1 MERGKCKAKD
11 RLLGAAS
18 KLTQE
23 RPFDDITIDDIIKEA
38 ELSRP
43 AFYYHFTGGKEE
55 LRAELIKGGLLEA
68 APSTDTRIAILEAA
82 VRLFARTGISAT
94 TLDDIAAEAGVTRGT
109 VSWHFHNKDDLLAA
123 IIKQYGPHAMLSS
136 VKAQFEQERQNGV
149 LIDPETYFH
158 RIAEVIY
165 DWFTSQSDLTRLAVL
180 IVYTHPEAARFI
192 ADMIAEARQ
201 RMSEYM
207 QAWQEQGYFRKDID
221 PSICVKVMVIT
232 FAMRAI
238 GRELVFPFG
247 QMSRE
252 EFIDQLVSLLLYGI
266 VAREPP
272 LIAETVAE

>member
-1 MERGKCKAKD
+1 MDRGKCKGKD
-11 RLLGAAS
+11 RLLSAAS

-68 APSTDTRIAILEAA
+68 APSMDTRIAILEAA
-82 VRLFARTGISAT
+82 VRLFARAGISAT
-94 TLDDIAAEAGVTRGT
+94 TLDDIAAEADVTRGAI
-109 VSWHFHNKDDLLAA
+109 SWHFHSKDDLLAA

-158 RIAEVIY
+158 RIAEAAY

-192 ADMIAEARQ
+192 AHMIAEGRQ
-201 RMSEYM
+201 QMSEYM

-238 GRELVFPFG
+238 GRELMFPLG
-247 QMSRE
+247 QMPRE

-266 VAREPP
+266 VVRERTPE
-272 LIAETVAE
+272 AESMAE

>member
-1 MERGKCKAKD
+1 MDRGKCKGKD

-82 VRLFARTGISAT
+82 VRLFARVGISAT
-94 TLDDIAAEAGVTRGT
+94 TLDDIAAEAGVTRGAI
-109 VSWHFHNKDDLLAA
+109 SWHFHSKDDLLTA

-158 RIAEVIY
+158 RIAEAAY

-192 ADMIAEARQ
+192 AHMIAEGRQ
-201 RMSEYM
+201 QMSDYM

-238 GRELVFPFG
+238 GRELMFPLG
-247 QMSRE
+247 QMPRE

-266 VAREPP
+266 VVREQPGS
-272 LIAETVAE
+272 V

>member
-1 MERGKCKAKD
+1 MDRGKCKGKD

-23 RPFDDITIDDIIKEA
+23 RPFDEITIDDIIKEA

-55 LRAELIKGGLLEA
+55 LRAELIKGGWLEA
-68 APSTDTRIAILEAA
+68 APSTDARIAILEAA
-82 VRLFARTGISAT
+82 VRLFARAGIYAT

-109 VSWHFHNKDDLLAA
+109 VSWHFHCKDDLLAA

-149 LIDPETYFH
+149 LVDPETYFH
-158 RIAEVIY
+158 RIAEVVY

-192 ADMIAEARQ
+192 ASMIAEGRQ
-201 RMSEYM
+201 QMSDYM
-207 QAWQEQGYFRKDID
+207 QAWQEEGYFRKDID
-221 PSICVKVMVIT
+221 PSMCVKVMVIT

-238 GRELVFPFG
+238 GRELLFPLG
-247 QMSRE
+247 QMPRD

-266 VAREPP
+266 VSREQADP
-272 LIAETVAE
+272 V

>member
-1 MERGKCKAKD
+1 MDRGKCRGKE

-18 KLTQE
+18 KLAQE
-23 RPFDDITIDDIIKEA
+23 RPFDEITIDDIIKEA

-55 LRAELIKGGLLEA
+55 LRAELVKGGLLEA
-68 APSTDTRIAILEAA
+68 APSTDTRIVILEAA
-82 VRLFARTGISAT
+82 VRLFARAGVSAT

-109 VSWHFHNKDDLLAA
+109 VSWHFHSKDDLIAA

-136 VKAQFEQERQNGV
+136 VKEQLEQERQNGV

-158 RIAEVIY
+158 RVAEVVY

-180 IVYTHPEAARFI
+180 IVYTHPDAARYV
-192 ADMIAEARQ
+192 ADMIAKGRQ
-201 RMSEYM
+201 QMSDYM
-207 QAWQEQGYFRKDID
+207 KAWQDQGYFRKDVD
-221 PSICVKVMVIT
+221 PSMCVKVMVIT

-238 GRELVFPFG
+238 GRELLFPLG
-247 QMSRE
+247 QMPRE

-266 VAREPP
+266 MERERPP
-272 LIAETVAE
+272 KAETVAE

>member
-1 MERGKCKAKD
+1 MDRGKCKGKD
-11 RLLGAAS
+11 RLLSAAS

-94 TLDDIAAEAGVTRGT
+94 TLDDIAAEADVTRGAI
-109 VSWHFHNKDDLLAA
+109 SWHFHSKDDLLAA

-136 VKAQFEQERQNGV
+136 VKAQFERERQNGV
-149 LIDPETYFH
+149 LIDPEIYFH
-158 RIAEVIY
+158 RIAEAAY

-192 ADMIAEARQ
+192 AHMIAEGRQ
-201 RMSEYM
+201 QMSEYM

-238 GRELVFPFG
+238 GRELMFPLG
-247 QMSRE
+247 QMPRE

-266 VAREPP
+266 VVRERTPE
-272 LIAETVAE
+272 AESMAE